1 MGKAY
6 ECEDG
11 DIGDV
16 KAFLASD
23 SDDEISQK
31 ENRIAPPSDEDS
43 DEDELEDKDTIAK
56 YRALIADINETEERK
71 SNAKGNMEVSWDE
84 NAAADELKEEE
95 GTEELT
101 PWEKYLKK

>member
-1 MGKAY
+1 MVFTLAY

-23 SDDEISQK
+23 SDEDDETSQK
-31 ENRIAPPSDEDS
+31 ESRIAPPSDEDS

-71 SNAKGNMEVSWDE
+71 SNAKGNMEV
-84 NAAADELKEEE
+84 
-95 GTEELT
+95 TV
-101 PWEKYLKK
+101 